1 MMSAMS
7 ERPPH
12 PLDSILAEVIAEE
25 GGTCQATE
33 VRAEIAA
40 CLDEIQTEQE
50 ARGVESPI
58 CHFYVTGGVAV
69 FTLVGDTLDL
79 YVVGCPKAGQWEIVN
94 RFDRLARS
102 DVVGFRR
109 VLQVRY
115 GKEQPDLVIKPGL
128 AVDWLYGGTASDEAP
143 GTDGTDPAAA
153 GVRAA
158 GIEFAEEPAAEEST
172 VYGGYQG
179 DPMLEQMMAAI
190 RAAGGGKGNKPLR
203 PSDL

>member
-1 MMSAMS
+1 MK
-7 ERPPH
+7 
-12 PLDSILAEVIAEE
+12 
-25 GGTCQATE
+25 
-33 VRAEIAA
+33 
-40 CLDEIQTEQE
+40 
-50 ARGVESPI
+50 
-58 CHFYVTGGVAV
+58 GGVAV
-69 FTLVGDTLDL
+69 FTVVGDTLDL

-109 VLQVRY
+109 VLQTRY
-115 GKEQPDLVIKPGL
+115 GKEQPDLVIQPGL
-128 AVDWLYGGTASDEAP
+128 AVDWLYGGTTTDEAP
-143 GTDGTDPAAA
+143 EAEGADGPDLAAA

-158 GIEFAEEPAAEEST
+158 GAEGAGGEVAEEPAAEEPA
-172 VYGGYQG
+172 VDGGYQG